1 MQELD
6 PQPFQ
11 ELFGSE
17 PSDPAAPDVA
27 RWTELYKSLIAMM
40 ERHLEETRAF
50 ASRAP
55 EPVQHYLSRENIA
68 ILEQEI
74 EAFKTRLAH
83 WATVGAPRE

>member
-17 PSDPAAPDVA
+17 PSDPAAPDA
-27 RWTELYKSLIAMM
+27 ATWMELYKSLIAMM
-40 ERHLEETRAF
+40 ERHLDETRAF
-50 ASRAP
+50 ANRAP
-55 EPVQHYLSRENIA
+55 EAVQHYLSRENIA

-74 EAFKTRLAH
+74 AAFKTRLAH
-83 WATVGAPRE
+83 WASAGAPRE